1 MATVVIFR
9 GSAVVAA
16 AGEAGGR
23 GVEGTGTEGLARD
36 EACGSLVA
44 FAVPWSRGVPVRL
57 DLARALAPKPVA
69 SLSRKDLDDDDDD
82 RRARESS
89 GAA

>member
-23 GVEGTGTEGLARD
+23 GVEGAGTEGLARD
-36 EACGSLVA
+36 EACGALVA
-44 FAVPWSRGVPVRL
+44 FAVPEGN
-57 DLARALAPKPVA
+57 
-69 SLSRKDLDDDDDD
+69 
-82 RRARESS
+82 
-89 GAA
+89 G